1 MAQATVVPPAQ
12 APARRQA
19 SPIGAADP
27 RTAEAYTG
35 RNKIRIVTAAA
46 LFDGHDAAI
55 NVMRRILQAS
65 GAEVIHLGHDRSVD
79 EVVSCAIQEDVNAIA
94 MTSYQG
100 GHVEYLKY
108 MHDRLEEQGSGHIR
122 IFAGGGGVILPDEI
136 RELLAYGIER
146 IYSPDDGR
154 ALGLQGM

>member
-27 RTAEAYTG
+27 RMAEAYTG

-79 EVVSCAIQEDVNAIA
+79 EVVDAVLDEDAQGVAVS
-94 MTSYQG
+94 SYQG
-100 GHVEYLKY
+100 
-108 MHDRLEEQGSGHIR
+108 
-122 IFAGGGGVILPDEI
+122 
-136 RELLAYGIER
+136 
-146 IYSPDDGR
+146 
-154 ALGLQGM
+154 

>member
-1 MAQATVVPPAQ
+1 MPAAPPAPT
-12 APARRQA
+12 APYAARH
-19 SPIGAADP
+19 
-27 RTAEAYTG
+27 
-35 RNKIRIVTAAA
+35 KIRIVTAAS

-79 EVVSCAIQEDVNAIA
+79 DVVTCAIQEDVNAIA

-108 MHDRLEEQGSGHIR
+108 MRDRLVEQGCGHIR
-122 IFAGGGGVILPDEI
+122 IFAGGGGVILPSEI
-136 RELLAYGIER
+136 ADLHAYGIEHV
-146 IYSPDDGR
+146 YTPDDGR
-154 ALGLQGM
+154 AMG